1 MSALS
6 FYSNPKRKRGIPRFP
21 SLTLRVRQPDENNLP
36 VRPIGKKESRRSWRI
51 VRRGLA
57 CSMCFSNFDGILSF
71 LRRCECVGL
80 ASLLAVA
87 SQEAAGGRSLRSR
100 LTWIRA
106 DRFEGG
112 QSEDP

>member
-1 MSALS
+1 MSIDKSVRAAVIVYWS
-6 FYSNPKRKRGIPRFP
+6 TNTVVVKI
-21 SLTLRVRQPDENNLP
+21 RQPDENNLP

-57 CSMCFSNFDGILSF
+57 CTTCFSNFDGILSF

-87 SQEAAGGRSLRSR
+87 
-100 LTWIRA
+100 
-106 DRFEGG
+106 G
-112 QSEDP
+112 Q

>member
-1 MSALS
+1 
-6 FYSNPKRKRGIPRFP
+6 
-21 SLTLRVRQPDENNLP
+21 
-36 VRPIGKKESRRSWRI
+36 
-51 VRRGLA
+51 
-57 CSMCFSNFDGILSF
+57 MCFSNFDGILSF

-100 LTWIRA
+100 LTWSRA